1 MYFSCA
7 AADLLRHR
15 KEIMIR
21 VMLVDDEAVILDGL
35 SSFPWADY
43 GCRVVATAYNG
54 KSALDQIS
62 GARPQLIFTD
72 IKMPGMS
79 GLEFAK
85 VVREQN
91 ADIKIVFLTGYGTFD
106 FAQQAI
112 QLGASEYLLKP
123 VNPLQLAALVE
134 KLTAQIQREAE
145 NKRYLE
151 ALERDYSAE
160 LPFLREKF
168 VYDLLHGQFYDE
180 NDYTVRANS
189 LELPVEKYVCCTLT
203 KTNAEMR
210 TTISEAF
217 GIRNICEEVLLKYCD
232 TVLSEY
238 DLTEQCCNLILLF
251 DRTQTDAF
259 CVSRALEGCEKLR
272 HVFDQ
277 IVLRSMDIGISSAG
291 SDPLKLYEKF
301 YEAIKANG
309 QSTYLGGH
317 AIVKFEDLENV
328 SPLFDLDIPNARK
341 VRLFRHVYAAN
352 TLLVEQ
358 DIQRIFSESLQL
370 ENAKFLA
377 LDLLIDC
384 MKYPSLCQIDRNFN
398 GEHFNYSF
406 LQDSILVVSKAS
418 SVRKIS
424 EYLIRMF
431 GLLAKQV
438 NHSADDRY
446 SAAVTNI
453 VDYIEANYARDLSLD
468 SVADHFNISR
478 SYLSRMLK
486 KYTGKTFLSILVDA
500 RMHAA
505 REMILENRYKIN
517 EIAEKVG
524 YNDFSYFVQAFKKH
538 YGITPNE
545 YRKSI

>member
-1 MYFSCA
+1 MP
-7 AADLLRHR
+7 RHR

-35 SSFPWADY
+35 CSFPWADY
-43 GCRVVATAYNG
+43 GCQVVATALNG
-54 KSALDQIS
+54 KSALDQVP
-62 GARPQLIFTD
+62 GAQPQLIFTD
-72 IKMPGMS
+72 IKMPGMD
-79 GLEFAK
+79 GLAFAK
-85 VVREQN
+85 AVRSLN
-91 ADIKIVFLTGYGTFD
+91 ADVKIVFLTGYGTFD

-112 QLGASEYLLKP
+112 QVRASEYLLKP

-134 KLTAQIQREAE
+134 KLAADIQSEAE
-145 NKRYLE
+145 NKKYIE
-151 ALERDYSAE
+151 VLERDYSAE
-160 LPFLREKF
+160 LPFLKEKF

-180 NDYTVRANS
+180 NDYTVRAHG
-189 LELPVEKYVCCTLT
+189 LELHIEKYVCCTLT
-203 KTNAEMR
+203 KTNAETH

-217 GIRNICEEVLLKYCD
+217 GIRNICEEVLLEYCNA
-232 TVLSEY
+232 VLSEY

-251 DRTQTDAF
+251 GRAQTDAF
-259 CVSRALEGCEKLR
+259 CVSRSLEGCEKLQ

-277 IVLRSMDIGISSAG
+277 IVLRSMDIGISSSG
-291 SDPLKLYEKF
+291 SDPLKLYEKY
-301 YEAIKANG
+301 YEAVKANG

-328 SPLFDLDIPNARK
+328 SPLFDLDIPDARK
-341 VRLFRHVYAAN
+341 VHLFRHVYTAN

-358 DIQRIFSESLQL
+358 EIQKIFTESLQL

-377 LDLLIDC
+377 LDLLINC

-398 GEHFNYSF
+398 GGHFNYSF
-406 LQDSILVVSKAS
+406 LQDGILVVSKAA
-418 SVRKIS
+418 SVREIS
-424 EYLIRMF
+424 DYLIRMF
-431 GLLAKQV
+431 GLLSKQV

-446 SAAVTNI
+446 SAAVANI
-453 VDYIEANYARDLSLD
+453 VDYIEANYASDLSLD

-486 KYTGKTFLSILVDA
+486 KYTDKTFLGILVDA

-524 YNDFSYFVQAFKKH
+524 YNDFSYFVQSFKKH